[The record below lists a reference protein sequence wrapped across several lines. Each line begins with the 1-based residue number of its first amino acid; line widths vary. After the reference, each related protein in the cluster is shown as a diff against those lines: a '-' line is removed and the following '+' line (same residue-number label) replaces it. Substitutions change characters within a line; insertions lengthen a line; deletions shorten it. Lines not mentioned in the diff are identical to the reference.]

1 MNQQNFAPVVLFVY
15 ARADHTQRT
24 LNALA
29 ANPEARD
36 TDLIIYADA
45 ARYDKDVPAVQAV
58 RDVINHV
65 TGFKSVTLYL
75 REKNVGLAQNII
87 EGVTRVSKEYGRV
100 IVLEDD
106 IVTSPTFLKFMNEA
120 LDLYRYNNDVM
131 SISGCNYPVNLE
143 DIKDDT
149 YFLRIPLCWGWATWE
164 DRWSLFEKKLNYVPL
179 VSRKLIKQVNF
190 NGAHDFFQQARMNYE
205 GKLNTWF
212 IFWYIAAVT
221 NKKLTLFPSQSL
233 VSNIG
238 FDGTGENCGE
248 CDYLYQE
255 ASNKKIEVIKQEV
268 IESESAFNAHVRYF
282 KSIKGSFFNRLKSK
296 INRLI
301 KNGHLK

>member
-1 MNQQNFAPVVLFVY
+1 MTQQNFAPVVLFVY

-29 ANPEARD
+29 TNPEARE

-45 ARYDKDVPAVQAV
+45 ARHDKDVAAVQAV

-75 REKNVGLAQNII
+75 REKNVGLAHNII
-87 EGVTRVSKEYGRV
+87 EGVTKVSQQYGRV

-106 IVTSPTFLKFMNEA
+106 IVTSSTFLKFMNEA
-120 LDLYRYNNDVM
+120 LDIYRESDEVL
-131 SISGCNYPVNLE
+131 SISGCNYPVDLK
-143 DIKDDT
+143 DIKEDT
-149 YFLRIPLCWGWATWE
+149 YFLRIPLCWGWATWA
-164 DRWSLFEKKLNYVPL
+164 DRWSLFEKKLKHVPL
-179 VSRKLIKQVNF
+179 ISRELINELNF
-190 NGAHDFFQQARMNYE
+190 NGTHDFFQQARMNYE

-248 CDYLYQE
+248 SDYLYQE
-255 ASNKKIEVIKQEV
+255 ASNKNIEVIKRQV
-268 IESESAFNAHVRYF
+268 IESELAFNALVIYF
-282 KSIKGSFFNRLKSK
+282 KSIKISLFKRLINKIKRLK
-296 INRLI
+296 
-301 KNGHLK
+301 KNGSPR